1 MNDDDDDTSSLADFS
16 DMCDDAVAGWDTDD
30 DDESK

>member
-16 DMCDDAVAGWDTDD
+16 DMCDDAVTGWDTDD
-30 DDESK
+30 ESK